1 MAQDEDKTNN
11 KALSLQDEITG
22 RLPSET
28 FAHIAQCVFERINLG
43 ILITDTAGIIVS
55 VNPAFTSLTGYSAE
69 EAIGKN
75 PSFLQSGRQAPEFY
89 ARLWN
94 TLHGTGSWQGVVWN
108 RRNDGEHYAELLSIS
123 SIFGPDGKV
132 THYIGTFSDI
142 TRLKKHEMH
151 LEYLAHYDSLTNLP
165 NRALL
170 RDRLQQAMGHARREQ
185 LLLAVCVLD
194 LDHFKPVNDQFGHAV
209 GDELLMRASQRM
221 SACLREIDTLARIGG
236 DEFVILLGDLPNLY
250 AFNDTLERLLASL
263 TAPYNLAGHHF
274 CISASVGVTVFP
286 DNAENADTLLRHA
299 DKAMYEAK
307 RAGGNCFRFYRPDH
321 AQPEIDFDR

>member
-1 MAQDEDKTNN
+1 MAQEEDKTNN
-11 KALSLQDEITG
+11 EVQAAPSEITG
-22 RLPSET
+22 YMASEK

-43 ILITDTAGIIVS
+43 ILITDAGGTIVS
-55 VNPAFTSLTGYSAE
+55 VNPAFTLMTGYSAE

-75 PSFLQSGRQAPEFY
+75 PSFLKSGRQAPEFY
-89 ARLWN
+89 TQLWS
-94 TLHGTGSWQGVVWN
+94 TVRSTGSWQGVFWN
-108 RRNDGEHYAELLSIS
+108 RRSDGEHYAELLSIS
-123 SIFGPDGKV
+123 SICASDGRV

-151 LEYLAHYDSLTNLP
+151 LEYLAHYDNLTNLP

-170 RDRLQQAMGHARREQ
+170 RDRLQQAMAHARREQ

-194 LDHFKPVNDQFGHAV
+194 LDKFKPINDQFGHAV
-209 GDELLMRASQRM
+209 GDELLILASQRM
-221 SACLREIDTLARIGG
+221 SACLRETDTLARVGG

-250 AFNDTLERLLASL
+250 AFNDTLDRLLAAV
-263 TAPYNLAGHHF
+263 TAPYDLAGHHL

-286 DNAENADTLLRHA
+286 ADPEDANTLLRHA

-307 RAGGNCFRFYRPDH
+307 RAGGNCFRFYRPD
-321 AQPEIDFDR
+321 QIRP